1 MIKGSDNNVH
11 GNIKE
16 TFFKNRGILDYK
28 KYLALDES
36 CVIPYENLD
45 NINDAVFVFDDHF
58 SKTHNIGILID
69 EDVDGFTSA
78 AMMYLYVKKLN
89 PNYPVDYIMHGKA
102 KAHGLSNDV
111 VIPDDIK
118 LLIIPDASTNDCKV
132 CNDLCGKRDMDIIIL
147 DHHQQEK
154 SNEEHRHAIVVN
166 NQISDKYTNKDFCG
180 AGIVYKFLQALDDHY
195 WVEFADDYL
204 DLCALANISDV
215 MDIRSY
221 ETKYIITKGLA
232 NIRNKG
238 FKALIEAQGYSLGG
252 HINIHNIQWY
262 ITTIINGCIRFGSD
276 EEKELLFRSF
286 IETEE
291 SFEYKKRTRKD
302 KPAETVQETIYD
314 RAARLCKNAKSRQDK
329 AREKCIKVIMD
340 DLIDFDRNNKIVVYD
355 ATGIVNTS
363 LTGVV
368 AIKIADLMNRPCILL
383 QKHTSGKNNIVYG
396 GSARNISNSPIESLK
411 DIVNQTGIAMLQG
424 HDNAAGLVGL
434 SIDDKEAFINKL
446 NGLLHNIV
454 YDPTFQCDFILDVS
468 EVNPQLISIL
478 SGFQDY
484 IGQGI
489 SEPIIAI
496 ENINLRKNEFQIL
509 GKNND
514 TYKFTIN
521 DVEYVKFRC
530 KGDDPILKWLEC
542 SNVNESV
549 ALNLVGKPC
558 INNFNGIKTMQIIIE
573 EVNITT
579 TNTLDDELDIWG
591 DLSEDDEDVAW

>member
-1 MIKGSDNNVH
+1 M
-11 GNIKE
+11 
-16 TFFKNRGILDYK
+16 
-28 KYLALDES
+28 
-36 CVIPYENLD
+36 
-45 NINDAVFVFDDHF
+45 
-58 SKTHNIGILID
+58 
-69 EDVDGFTSA
+69 
-78 AMMYLYVKKLN
+78 LN
-89 PNYPVDYIMHGKA
+89 PDYPVDYIMHGKA
-102 KAHGLSNDV
+102 KAHGLSKDV
-111 VIPDDIK
+111 VIPDDIG
-118 LLIIPDASTNDCKV
+118 LLIIPDASTNDCKE
-132 CNDLCGKRDMDIIIL
+132 CNNLCEKHNIDIIIL
-147 DHHQQEK
+147 DHHQLEMG
-154 SNEEHRHAIVVN
+154 EESHKYAIVVN
-166 NQISDKYTNKDFCG
+166 NQISEKYTNKDFCG
-180 AGIVYKFLQALDDHY
+180 AGIVYKFLQALDDFY

-221 ETKYIITKGLA
+221 ETKYIITKGLS
-232 NIRNKG
+232 NIKNKG
-238 FKALIEAQGYSLGG
+238 FKALIDAQNYSLGG
-252 HINIHNIQWY
+252 RINIHNVQWY
-262 ITTIINGCIRFGSD
+262 ITSIVNGCIRFGSN

-286 IETEE
+286 IETDEE
-291 SFEYKKRTRKD
+291 FEYKKRARKD
-302 KPAETVQETIYD
+302 IPAETVQESIYD

-329 AREKCIKVIMD
+329 AREKCTKVIMD
-340 DLIDFDRNNKIVVYD
+340 DLDNFNEDNKVVVYD
-355 ATGIVNTS
+355 ATDIVDTS

-368 AIKIADLMNRPCILL
+368 AIKIADLTNRPCILL
-383 QKHTSGKNNIVYG
+383 QGHIMDDNNVVYG

-424 HDNAAGLVGL
+424 HDNAAGLIGL
-434 SIDDKEAFINKL
+434 SAEDKEDFIKKL
-446 NGLLHNIV
+446 NDLLYDV
-454 YDPTFQCDFILDVS
+454 TYDPTFQCDFILDVS